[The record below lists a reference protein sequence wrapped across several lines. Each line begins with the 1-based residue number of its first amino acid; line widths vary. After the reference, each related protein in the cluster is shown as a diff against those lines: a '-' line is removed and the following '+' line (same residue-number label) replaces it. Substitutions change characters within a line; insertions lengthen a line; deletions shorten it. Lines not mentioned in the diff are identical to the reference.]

1 MNPGK
6 DALHNKHLHFKD
18 LHFKDLGTT
27 DYLETWAAMKDFTV
41 HREAHHEDECWLLQH
56 NPVFTLG
63 QAGKNEHILDP
74 HGIAVVNTDRG
85 GQVTYHGPG
94 QLVAYLLIDIKRRKI
109 GVRQLVDLI
118 ENSLIEVLASFDI
131 SAATRKGAP
140 GVYVGEEKIAALGLR
155 IKNGRSYH
163 GLSLN
168 VDMDLAPFS
177 FINPCG
183 YPGLGVTQISNFD
196 IGLADNLLVETQS
209 RLMKV
214 LSGNLL

>member
-1 MNPGK
+1 VTAIQESEINP
-6 DALHNKHLHFKD
+6 HLE
-18 LHFKDLGTT
+18 FKDLGTV
-27 DYLETWAAMKDFTV
+27 DYLDTWSSMKTFTIQ
-41 HREAHHEDECWLLQH
+41 REAHHVDECWLLQH
-56 NPVFTLG
+56 RRVFTLG

-74 HGIAVVNTDRG
+74 HDIPVVNTDRG

-94 QLVAYLLIDIKRRKI
+94 QLLAYLLIDIKRRKI

-118 ENSLIEVLASFDI
+118 ENSIIEVLASFDI
-131 SAATRKGAP
+131 TATTRKSAP
-140 GVYVGEEKIAALGLR
+140 GVYVGEDKIAALGLR

-168 VDMDLAPFS
+168 VDMDLEPFS

-183 YPGLGVTQISNFD
+183 YPGLGVTQIRNYVTDFP
-196 IGLADNLLVETQS
+196 DNLLLETQT

-214 LSGNLL
+214 LSANLI